1 MLVFSHPVNNVNQ
14 SNKVFECRAP
24 DIDCFKKILSV
35 SQFQQGRVRTQALL
49 FPGIRKLPLQETGE
63 QRAEL
68 PLVS

>member
-1 MLVFSHPVNNVNQ
+1 MINSALLPHTD
-14 SNKVFECRAP
+14 A
-24 DIDCFKKILSV
+24 KKILSV